1 MGIATCNFFLALW
14 KLYCSLA
21 HSLHPVT
28 TGNKKPTWNPEAWW
42 CKKEKKKKNKAWP
55 AALGWPHRWRY
66 GDKRGAPSHGLA
78 PVGSKLGDEQ
88 ILSTILFYPLS
99 THLPKLSYRRI
110 AFVHTQK
117 LITAVK
123 QYVGEIR
130 HRYQNCTHKPQCEAS
145 LFPVGLVVGVFMCM
159 TCLPQWEEK
168 LLYQLRA
175 VLTDSLKT
183 HSAMK
188 MWLLL
193 CNRMH
198 NITFV
203 RSWGSLTHSTTW
215 WLSQL
220 QALSVL
226 ILRSA
231 KSLSCSELMC
241 TSPKVRKP
249 TKINT
254 NLWVASQLNWNS
266 SCWKSWSCLCGGL
279 CYGVWQVNWVNQ
291 N

>member
-1 MGIATCNFFLALW
+1 MVVQKG
-14 KLYCSLA
+14 
-21 HSLHPVT
+21 
-28 TGNKKPTWNPEAWW
+28 E
-42 CKKEKKKKNKAWP
+42 EKKTT
-55 AALGWPHRWRY
+55 
-66 GDKRGAPSHGLA
+66 
-78 PVGSKLGDEQ
+78 KLGQQLWVGPTDEDMAIREAHPAMALLPSGQ
-88 ILSTILFYPLS
+88 SLEMSRYCQRFCFIHSARICQNFHIAELPLC
-99 THLPKLSYRRI
+99 THRSS
-110 AFVHTQK
+110 
-117 LITAVK
+117 AVK

-168 LLYQLRA
+168 LLYQLCA